1 MILTWSNTQKITVSI
16 FGSFSARRRVF
27 LGKKINT
34 SQDILSTV
42 NLHDVKDMIN
52 TVVKVHILSTV
63 VQTFEWNGLT
73 LDLPSNDI
81 LIALMIC
88 FLKNFEFLQDMMVNR
103 DQ

>member
-1 MILTWSNTQKITVSI
+1 MQEEG
-16 FGSFSARRRVF
+16 FFYE
-27 LGKKINT
+27 KKINT

-52 TVVKVHILSTV
+52 TVVKVHILSTE

-81 LIALMIC
+81 LIALLIC

>member
-1 MILTWSNTQKITVSI
+1 MHN
-16 FGSFSARRRVF
+16 
-27 LGKKINT
+27 
-34 SQDILSTV
+34 
-42 NLHDVKDMIN
+42 VKDMIN
-52 TVVKVHILSTV
+52 TAVKVHILSTV

-81 LIALMIC
+81 LIALLIC